1 MQLKSK
7 TELETNRYELVGAI
21 DAETFAEA
29 NTKAYKKGAAKMTI
43 PGFRKGH
50 APRSIIEKMYGK
62 EVFYE
67 DALNILYP
75 DAVKA
80 ILDQSEL
87 DLAGDRPEF
96 ELVSIGDEGVEF
108 KLKVT
113 VKPQVTLD
121 IYKGIKAERPSVAVS
136 DEEVDAEIGRL
147 QERNARVITVEG
159 RAAQMGDTAVIDF
172 EGFLDGT
179 PFDGGKGESY
189 PLELGAGQFIP
200 GFEEQVVGHNA
211 EDEFDVNVTFPEEY
225 HAEELAGKP
234 VVFKCKLHEIKGKEL
249 PVLDDEFAKDVSE
262 FDTLDE
268 LKKDLREKL
277 EHQKQHSAD
286 DAVEKQLI
294 DAVIEGFHAEIP
306 ACMIELRIDESVR
319 EFDARLRSQHLDL
332 KGYLQYTGMTIE
344 AMRESMREGAERQ
357 VKLRLALETIA
368 KLEKLDVTDEEV
380 QKQYDNYVE
389 MYKVGMEQVKAAIPE
404 KEVRDD
410 IACNKAIDLIK
421 DSAEVTE
428 AKEGDKPAAKKPAA
442 KKSTDTA
449 KKPAA
454 KKAAAKKDDAE
465 TKSEEKP
472 AAKKPAAKKAP
483 AKKAA
488 EKPADAE

>member
-7 TELETNRYELVGAI
+7 TEMETNRYELVGVI
-21 DAETFAEA
+21 DADTFAEA

-50 APRSIIEKMYGK
+50 APRNIIEKMYGK

-75 DAVKA
+75 EAVQS

-121 IYKGIKAERPSVAVS
+121 IYKGIQAERPSVEVT
-136 DEEVDAEIGRL
+136 DEEVQVEIGRL

-200 GFEEQVVGHNA
+200 GFEEQVAGHSA
-211 EDEFDVNVTFPEEY
+211 EEEFDVNVTFPEEY

-249 PVLDDEFAKDVSE
+249 PALDDEFAKDVSE
-262 FDTLDE
+262 FDTLEE
-268 LKKDLREKL
+268 LKKDLFEKL
-277 EHQKQHSAD
+277 EHQKQHAAD

-294 DAVIEGFHAEIP
+294 DAVIDGFHAEIP
-306 ACMIELRIDESVR
+306 ACMIEIRIDESIR
-319 EFDARLRSQHLDL
+319 EFDARLRSQGLDL

-368 KLEKLDVTDEEV
+368 KLENLEAAEEDV
-380 QKQYDNYVE
+380 QKQYDHFVE
-389 MYKVGMEQVKAAIPE
+389 MYKMDIAQIKAAIPE

-410 IACNKAIDLIK
+410 IVCNKAIDLIK
-421 DSAEVTE
+421 ETAEITE
-428 AKEGDKPAAKKPAA
+428 AKKEEKPAAKKPAA
-442 KKSTDTA
+442 KKPAARKTTA
-449 KKPAA
+449 KKA
-454 KKAAAKKDDAE
+454 DGE
-465 TKSEEKP
+465 TKDEEKP

-488 EKPADAE
+488 EKPTDAE